1 MKKKVRIYK
10 SPTGDGKY
18 INKTSQF
25 LAKAQMGG
33 TPDPSMLSYP
43 GAQPAQQEDPT
54 NQLIQLIVNDIS
66 TQTAKEQTLFKL
78 INVMGIA
85 ADAAAQLYEA
95 IAEQVTQDIEKADD
109 EAYEEE
115 TGMKREKSE
124 SLSKNEVITQRPE
137 EDIDYDYDLNDDT
150 GADMALETSNEPDV
164 LDEVLDP
171 LSEEYRYGGAYQT
184 GGEYAYALP
193 SPEEYSQYNPGS
205 GYELASNM
213 AWQSPVDTEGT
224 MDTMNYANTT
234 LDYSKLQNG
243 GSYKKAKK
251 KYVSSV
257 MNLLKKQMGG
267 QEGDSEN
274 PNNGDPTGA
283 NFRENKLQAFTNTVK
298 QNAQMQAMQ
307 NQIEQQY
314 DQMMQEGGVPQNDPE
329 NPMHHLNL
337 YSQTASGIF
346 GEPMN
351 EMVKAQEGLNV
362 PKGFYRRTMKRFGNM
377 PNLREVDV
385 RKSGLFGAPRQY
397 TAYFDPMPL
406 QQLNN
411 PVTAGMYGYGASQ
424 TNQRKQKRTWD
435 AEKVYTNLLV
445 KETNKETLKEVNE
458 NTPGNEATT
467 VKEEVTPGTTTPAVT
482 PAPVTTAPVTTTQPV
497 VAPIEEIA
505 PVEDIVP
512 PSGGYQLPSGSKQNQ
527 MDWAPGVTKI
537 QQGIENP
544 IMPQNIYNQKLP
556 GKQAAYQFIDG
567 EWQYWLG
574 DEPFKKVTY
583 QPTLDRLNN
592 NESRLAVYG
601 TLDAKP
607 GYYYRYRT
615 DGSFA
620 KYKGDPKKHNK
631 SSKPVSYITKGDKNY
646 QYLKNNIKENDFLLN
661 YKQQGGSIENPFANP
676 MEPLQRFIGG
686 GMEGDIDYTNSIDT
700 TDPYFQRGGLIK
712 QFVPANLVRNRQN
725 DVVQKIYNPVTGES
739 RPGMTPGA
747 GNYISAID
755 VRRSSLLNTPKKY
768 TVYYGAQGDPRY
780 ENLITLDGSGKSEKQ
795 SDKQA
800 AKSAKQQALENAGY
814 GQRTDVTG
822 LKGKSKR
829 AIKQGERQRDRELEK
844 LYKEDPTNVA
854 FTKIDENA
862 PFDYEAQREALKSQL
877 NMDYVPSAPNYNDV
891 LGAGNELMLNQ
902 QSPLT
907 LMGQSSVPQ
916 NATNQITAY
925 QFPEGESDDSGWGT
939 AGDPMSQVTAYT
951 FPEGQVDESAFGQP
965 RQMTTDFAP
974 MSMEGPLATEEDQIV
989 PFEQEYMQGYE
1000 PTITQEMLDNAT
1012 QLQIP
1017 PAMTDMGAWSGM
1029 GYPAEILQPGVN
1041 PFDLPIGGGQ
1051 DYYPPFAQPIAA
1063 PVAQTR
1069 PTVNKPSGPS
1079 LDQIRTQQQRNPNAG
1094 KDYTFKPNMA
1104 GIEKDPDYRRAMQEA
1119 RKDGVVTNEEATN
1132 ATRIFKQKQAE
1143 QEKAKVASQAQ
1154 RTINQIMNSS
1164 ASTAEKN
1171 KAREKV
1177 VLQMQQRWDVIDRA
1191 ANSRKYGG
1199 ALSRFVNGGEDSFIG
1214 ENPVAYTNNP
1224 AMQGKSDL
1232 DLISLNSG
1240 IQGAQGQVNWGQL
1253 SPTNT
1258 VTQQNNDGT
1267 KSYGVDASY
1276 KGTQPTEIKVDP
1288 MQQEEYQVAKT
1299 YSEPL
1304 AIDVKNKLT
1313 QGEIEAR
1320 LNTGN
1325 TLMRGITG
1333 IKNRRTDAQQM
1344 EGFYDNFSADNLY
1357 ASDPS
1362 RDRGD
1367 YAESGLYRPDEQG
1380 QVWNSR
1386 SAQYGG
1392 YIGED
1397 PDYVEGDET
1406 YMTEEEIRQY
1416 MAQGGQIEFI

>member
-10 SPTGDGKY
+10 SPNGDGKY

-25 LAKAQMGG
+25 LARAQMGG

-43 GAQPAQQEDPT
+43 GAQQAQQEDPT

-66 TQTAKEQTLFKL
+66 TQTAKEETLFKL

-85 ADAAAQLYEA
+85 ADAAAQLYES

-124 SLSKNEVITQRPE
+124 RLSKNEVITQRPE
-137 EDIDYDYDLNDDT
+137 EDVDYDYDLNDDT
-150 GADMALETSNEPDV
+150 GSDMALETSNEPDV
-164 LDEVLDP
+164 LDEALDP
-171 LSEEYRYGGAYQT
+171 LSDEYKYGGAYQG
-184 GGEYAYALP
+184 GGEYTYALP
-193 SPEEYSQYNPGS
+193 SPEEYAQYNPTS

-213 AWQSPVDTEGT
+213 AWQSPVDTDT
-224 MDTMNYANTT
+224 ADTMNYANTT
-234 LDYSKLQNG
+234 LDYTNLQKG

-314 DQMMQEGGVPQNDPE
+314 DQMMQEGGMIQNDPE

-337 YSQTASGIF
+337 YSQSTRGIF

-351 EMVKAQEGLNV
+351 EMVQAKEGLNV

-411 PVTAGMYGYGASQ
+411 PITAEMYGYGASQ

-445 KETNKETLKEVNE
+445 KETNEETLKEVDK
-458 NTPGNEATT
+458 NTPGNDATKVEEKTITQETYVKPT
-467 VKEEVTPGTTTPAVT
+467 VKSKPNVKGTTNTI
-482 PAPVTTAPVTTTQPV
+482 PVKQV
-497 VAPIEEIA
+497 VRDAWGRPE
-505 PVEDIVP
+505 
-512 PSGGYQLPSGSKQNQ
+512 GSEWFGFNPKTKQWDN
-527 MDWAPGVTKI
+527 G
-537 QQGIENP
+537 
-544 IMPQNIYNQKLP
+544 
-556 GKQAAYQFIDG
+556 
-567 EWQYWLG
+567 
-574 DEPFKKVTY
+574 
-583 QPTLDRLNN
+583 
-592 NESRLAVYG
+592 
-601 TLDAKP
+601 
-607 GYYYRYRT
+607 
-615 DGSFA
+615 
-620 KYKGDPKKHNK
+620 
-631 SSKPVSYITKGDKNY
+631 SKPVDFTPGLTKIKNDIESYVPFNQGWNT
-646 QYLKNNIKENDFLLN
+646 YLNSIGL
-661 YKQQGGSIENPFANP
+661 KQIGGSVNDPFADP
-676 MEPLQRFIGG
+676 TEPLQRFIGG

-755 VRRSSLLNTPKKY
+755 VRKSSMLGTPKKY

-780 ENLITLDGSGKSEKQ
+780 ENLITLNGSGKSEKQ

-822 LKGKSKR
+822 LKDKSKR

-916 NATNQITAY
+916 NTTNQITAY
-925 QFPEGESDDSGWGT
+925 QFPEGESDDSGWGI

-951 FPEGQVDESAFGQP
+951 FPEGEVDESAFGQP

-1012 QLQIP
+1012 QLQVP

-1051 DYYPPFAQPIAA
+1051 DYYSPFAQPTAA
-1063 PVAQTR
+1063 PVPQTR
-1069 PTVNKPSGPS
+1069 PTINKPSGPS
-1079 LDQIRTQQQRNPNAG
+1079 LDQLRTQQQRNPNAG

-1104 GIEKDPDYRRAMQEA
+1104 GVEKDPDYIRAMQEA
-1119 RKDGVVTNEEATN
+1119 RKDGIVTNEEANN

-1164 ASTAEKN
+1164 ASAAEKN

-1177 VLQMQQRWDVIDRA
+1177 VLQMEQRWDVIDRA

-1214 ENPVAYTNNP
+1214 ENPIAYTNNP

-1325 TLMRGITG
+1325 ALMRGITG

>member
-10 SPTGDGKY
+10 SPNGDGKY

-25 LAKAQMGG
+25 LARAQMGG

-43 GAQPAQQEDPT
+43 GAQQVQQEDPT

-66 TQTAKEQTLFKL
+66 TQTAKEETLFKL

-85 ADAAAQLYEA
+85 ADAAAQLYES

-109 EAYEEE
+109 DAYEEE

-124 SLSKNEVITQRPE
+124 RLSKNEVITQRPE
-137 EDIDYDYDLNDDT
+137 EDVDYDYDLNDDT
-150 GADMALETSNEPDV
+150 GSDMALETSNEPDV
-164 LDEVLDP
+164 LDEALDP
-171 LSEEYRYGGAYQT
+171 LSDEYKYGGAYQG
-184 GGEYAYALP
+184 GGEYTYALP
-193 SPEEYSQYNPGS
+193 SPEEYAQYNPTS

-213 AWQSPVDTEGT
+213 AWQSPVDTDT
-224 MDTMNYANTT
+224 ADTMNYANTT
-234 LDYSKLQNG
+234 LDYTNLQKG

-314 DQMMQEGGVPQNDPE
+314 DQMMQEGGMIQNDPE

-337 YSQTASGIF
+337 YSQSTRGIF

-351 EMVKAQEGLNV
+351 EMVQAREGLNV

-411 PVTAGMYGYGASQ
+411 PITAEMYGYGASQ

-445 KETNKETLKEVNE
+445 KETNEETLKEVDK
-458 NTPGNEATT
+458 NTPGNDATKTEETKQET
-467 VKEEVTPGTTTPAVT
+467 VTASTPVVGGSASN
-482 PAPVTTAPVTTTQPV
+482 PVVTQPV
-497 VAPIEEIA
+497 VP
-505 PVEDIVP
+505 PVIPPIVP
-512 PSGGYQLPSGSKQNQ
+512 PVTPPSNQYTFPTPSNQ

-544 IMPQNIYNQKLP
+544 TIPQNISNQRLP
-556 GKQAAYQFIDG
+556 GKSSAYQFIDG
-567 EWQYWLG
+567 EWQYWIG
-574 DEPFKKVTY
+574 DEPAKKVTY

-592 NESRLAVYG
+592 NESKKGTYG
-601 TLDAKP
+601 TLDANP

-631 SSKPVSYITKGDKNY
+631 SSKPVSYITKDDKNY
-646 QYLKNNIKENDFLLN
+646 KYLKNNLKDGEFLLN

-686 GMEGDIDYTNSIDT
+686 GMEGNIDYTNSIDT

-739 RPGMTPGA
+739 RPGMAPGA

-891 LGAGNELMLNQ
+891 LGVGNELMLNQ

-951 FPEGQVDESAFGQP
+951 FPEGEVDESAFGQP

-1041 PFDLPIGGGQ
+1041 PFELPIGGGQ

-1063 PVAQTR
+1063 PVPQTR

-1079 LDQIRTQQQRNPNAG
+1079 LDQLRTQQQKNPNAG

-1119 RKDGVVTNEEATN
+1119 RKDGVVTNEEANN

-1154 RTINQIMNSS
+1154 RTITQIMNSS

-1177 VLQMQQRWDVIDRA
+1177 VLQMQQRWDIIDRA

-1276 KGTQPTEIKVDP
+1276 KGTQPTEIKIDP

-1325 TLMRGITG
+1325 ALMRGITG
-1333 IKNRRTDAQQM
+1333 IKNRRTDAKQM
-1344 EGFYDNFSADNLY
+1344 EGFYNNFSADNLY